1 MSTRVP
7 VHFQKHCP
15 GCFRVKDNH
24 AVCPR
29 CGYDEAAPRS
39 PLFLPHGAVLAGQY
53 RVGKVLGRPG
63 GFGIT
68 YLGWDIYLQ
77 QKVAIKEYLPTD
89 IAARQPGSQ
98 NITPHTPDDRQTFET
113 GKAQFLREARI
124 AARLDHPNIVRLRGF
139 FNANGTA
146 YLVMDY
152 YEGMSLDSY
161 FVQVKPLIEPV
172 VASALMQ
179 MVLDGLDYVHHHGV
193 VHRDLKP
200 HNIYLAAMGKA
211 IILDFGAARQASG
224 DNGQSV
230 SVVLTEGYA
239 PLEQY
244 QRQGGSQ
251 GPWTDIYGVAATLYR
266 MIVGKSPPVVLDRI
280 HSDPLEAEDF
290 SGIPE
295 MLKPVLRKA
304 LAVKRE
310 ERYQSAAEFKQALSQ
325 VMGPLPTQ
333 LAANA
338 KPSPLPPQ
346 EPSPDAQRPASIE
359 EAVTQPLEVAL
370 PVTTMPVEAAP
381 PSMPPPSQPVFRQE
395 RRRAPARPPRSLA
408 SKVLIVSVALLVMIL
423 LLYLLG

>member
-1 MSTRVP
+1 MPNRVP
-7 VHFQKHCP
+7 VNFQKHCP

-77 QKVAIKEYLPTD
+77 QKVAIKEYLPND

-146 YLVMDY
+146 YLVMDF

-193 VHRDLKP
+193 IHRDIKP
-200 HNIYLAAMGKA
+200 HNIYLAAVGKA
-211 IILDFGAARQASG
+211 IILDFGAARQASA
-224 DNGQSV
+224 DPHQSV

-244 QRQGGSQ
+244 QRQGSQ

-280 HSDPLEAEDF
+280 HRDQLEVEDF

-295 MLKPVLRKA
+295 LLKPILRKA
-304 LAVKRE
+304 LAIKFE
-310 ERYQSAAEFKQALSQ
+310 QRYQSAAAFKQALSE

-333 LAANA
+333 VAANGHS
-338 KPSPLPPQ
+338 PSLPLQ
-346 EPSPDAQRPASIE
+346 EPAGHGQLPASIE
-359 EAVTQPLEVAL
+359 EAVTRPLEMAL
-370 PVTTMPVEAAP
+370 PVATLIEAAAPP
-381 PSMPPPSQPVFRQE
+381 PSMPAFRQD
-395 RRRAPARPPRSLA
+395 RRRAPAHPPRSLA
-408 SKVLIVSVALLVMIL
+408 SKVLIVSAVLLAMAL
-423 LLYLLG
+423 LLYLLR